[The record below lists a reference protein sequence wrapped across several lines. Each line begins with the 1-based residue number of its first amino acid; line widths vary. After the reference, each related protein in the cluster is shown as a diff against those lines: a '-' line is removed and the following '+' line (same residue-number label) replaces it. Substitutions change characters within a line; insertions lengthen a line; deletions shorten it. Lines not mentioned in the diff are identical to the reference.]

1 MTNNHDTTDSSS
13 GFCSAPRRDR
23 RNHRLVTLWS
33 AIWAISFVAATLA
46 IKKEWLVSG
55 AAVAAGVVT
64 ALFGIATLLAY
75 RRFLRETDELRR
87 KIEVEALA
95 LAFGIGV
102 VSGLTYWLLLE
113 GGLVPG
119 KGFGFVF
126 AAMLLVHS
134 VSVAIA
140 VRRYS

>member
-1 MTNNHDTTDSSS
+1 MTNNHDIADSAP

-55 AAVAAGVVT
+55 PAIAVGAVT
-64 ALFGIATLLAY
+64 ALFGVATLMAY

-87 KIEVEALA
+87 KIELEALA
-95 LAFGIGV
+95 LAFGVGV
-102 VSGLTYWLLLE
+102 VAGLSYWLMME

-126 AAMLLVHS
+126 AGMILVHS
-134 VSVAIA
+134 VSVMIA